1 MSASMAIGSVEVF
14 FDGTQPAGRRAS
26 LHSTRGPMVAR
37 LIEGREPSEELYR
50 LVGMIYALCPAAQ
63 VSALRA
69 AVASA
74 RGESPDAGASARLVR
89 AETMLEHL
97 RLFLM
102 ELPVALG
109 LPPLP
114 EARALGTLRARL
126 AALVRA
132 PGDTQALVRD
142 ISRLAR
148 DTVLAGL
155 PETDDAGTLTQAA
168 VLCGGSGTRLSRLFE
183 EARKIHAEDIPSVP
197 FLDTQSDAVRKAL
210 FDAVWTEGFTAR
222 PALAGAPRQTH
233 ALSRM
238 ARLMKGLDKLPL
250 PRLLFA
256 RLAELACLAGGAL
269 LPAPTVQT
277 RAEAGRAIAI
287 VQCARG
293 ALMTAVRME
302 DGLIR
307 EPVIVA
313 PTEWNFHPAGAA
325 AHLLNTLAAGSF
337 EAFEREARRSLLLF
351 DACIPCSITEI
362 TSHA

>member
-37 LIEGREPSEELYR
+37 LIEGREPSEELCR

-69 AVASA
+69 AVAAA

-102 ELPVALG
+102 ELPAALG

-114 EARALGTLRARL
+114 AARALGALRARL

-132 PGDTQALVRD
+132 PGDAQALERD
-142 ISRLAR
+142 ISLLAR

-155 PETDDAGTLTQAA
+155 PGTGDARTLTQAA
-168 VLCGGSGTRLSRLFE
+168 ALCGGSDPRFSRLFE
-183 EARKIHAEDIPSVP
+183 AARAIHAEDTSAVP
-197 FLDTQSDAVRKAL
+197 FLETESDAVRAEL
-210 FDAVWTEGFTAR
+210 FASVWTEGFTAR
-222 PALAGAPRQTH
+222 PALSGGPRQTH

-238 ARLMKGLDKLPL
+238 AQLMEGLAELPL

-269 LPAPTVQT
+269 PADTVQT

>member
-1 MSASMAIGSVEVF
+1 MSAAMAIGSVEVF
-14 FDGTQPAGRRAS
+14 FDGAQPAGRRAS

-37 LIEGREPSEELYR
+37 LIEGKAPSEELCR

-69 AVASA
+69 AVAAA
-74 RGESPDAGASARLVR
+74 RGESPDAGVSARLVR

-102 ELPVALG
+102 ELPA
-109 LPPLP
+109 
-114 EARALGTLRARL
+114 

-132 PGDTQALVRD
+132 PGDAQALERD

-155 PETDDAGTLTQAA
+155 PGTGDARTLTQAA
-168 VLCGGSGTRLSRLFE
+168 LCGGSDPRFSRLFE
-183 EARKIHAEDIPSVP
+183 AARAIHAEDTSAVP
-197 FLDTQSDAVRKAL
+197 FLETESDAVRAEL
-210 FDAVWTEGFTAR
+210 FASVWTEGFTAR
-222 PALAGAPRQTH
+222 PALSGGPRQTH

-256 RLAELACLAGGAL
+256 RLGELACLAGGA